1 MDIFG
6 PEISNYGVVKFN
18 SKSGNVVGLVENQSK
33 FSSIKFSFY
42 W

>member
-18 SKSGNVVGLVENQSK
+18 SKSGNVEGLVEKPKQNLAPSN
-33 FSSIKFSFY
+33 SNE
-42 W
+42 